1 MRDPPRASLSARCV
15 GGSLAVELP
24 PSALASFAVGGPLVR
39 HGYRFR
45 HLRAALAPPISAGG
59 GGGGGGGGG
68 SAAAGGGRRDAGFRT
83 AAGAGVGG
91 EPPLPPASSKV
102 AVDPSGVLR
111 VTHIVPLP
119 GFSSTGSSS
128 NNAVIQFV
136 MYSCVEEEE
145 EEEPA
150 NGGGQGGA
158 LAAVSDG
165 DEY

>member
-1 MRDPPRASLSARCV
+1 VGAQKKAVVRLNPRSAS
-15 GGSLAVELP
+15 AVRGE
-24 PSALASFAVGGPLVR
+24 
-39 HGYRFR
+39 
-45 HLRAALAPPISAGG
+45 AGG
-59 GGGGGGGGG
+59 GHASGSPVASIGSKAAVHQPGDAHPLTTEKRAVSRSGGG